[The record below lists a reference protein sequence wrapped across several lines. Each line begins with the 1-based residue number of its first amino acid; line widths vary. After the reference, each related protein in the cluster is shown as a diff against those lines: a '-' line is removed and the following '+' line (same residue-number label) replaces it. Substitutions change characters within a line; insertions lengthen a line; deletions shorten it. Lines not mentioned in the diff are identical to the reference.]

1 MFYPLSILLIFII
14 RYNWLVLFLILDG
27 ILIKHRYFPNVAR
40 KYQDIK
46 LNIDHFLS
54 NNSNSKYS
62 IIKERLYYWY
72 KYDNFKSKMII
83 FSILIIPLVIEIIF
97 LYLIPMSNLVL
108 FFLWKLIIFVIR
120 YCWFILMIMMNELVL
135 VEYNYFPNY
144 IRLYNS
150 IKETIINWHED
161 KIFRSVVILI
171 SIFGGP
177 FMLEMC
183 FIWLMPIMNLFIFV
197 LWSLFL
203 FLIRYCWLI
212 LILIINRIFEENEIF
227 QNYISKSIIN
237 IIQQIGRW
245 SDNNKLKIG
254 LVIFLTIAGP
264 FILEILLFYGFKAI
278 VITIIFVLKKSL
290 FYLVSIF
297 GFYCLFHLIHQ

>member
-120 YCWFILMIMMNELVL
+120 YCWLILMIMMNELVL

-278 VITIIFVLKKSL
+278 
-290 FYLVSIF
+290 
-297 GFYCLFHLIHQ
+297 